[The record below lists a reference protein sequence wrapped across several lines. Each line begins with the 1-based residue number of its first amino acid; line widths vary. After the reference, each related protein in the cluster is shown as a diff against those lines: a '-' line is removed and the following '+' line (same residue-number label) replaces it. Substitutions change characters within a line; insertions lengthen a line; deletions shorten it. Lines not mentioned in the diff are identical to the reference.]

1 MSAGDTRGAGAAA
14 EPGDEL
20 TAGPADEPTAER
32 AVDPAA
38 GPGDA
43 PQGGAQ
49 AGPAAEASSTPP
61 AAPVGKRRAREA
73 GAAIIAKGLTK
84 VYGSL
89 TAVSG
94 LSLTVARGEVFGLL
108 GPNGAGKT
116 TTILMLLGLTEPT
129 AGTVRVLGMDPGRQA
144 LEVKRRV
151 GYLPDSVG
159 FYPTLTGRENLRYT
173 ARLNGLDK
181 QQTADRVAEVL
192 RLVDL
197 TSRADD
203 RAGTYSRGMTQRLGI
218 ADALIKR
225 PEVLILDEPT
235 LGLDPRAADQVLDT
249 ITSLASDEGV
259 TVLLSSHLL
268 TQVQQICDR
277 VGIFVRGSM
286 VAAGSVD
293 ELAARSGGRLVIEV
307 EARGGDPAPILR
319 RLAGVVEVTRDGER
333 YLVGA
338 QTDIREQI
346 ATQLSRAGFLVT
358 HLTRRAEELGRLY
371 RRYFAEDDYDAA

>member
-1 MSAGDTRGAGAAA
+1 MSGQDAAPGTPT
-14 EPGDEL
+14 EPVADLPDGV
-20 TAGPADEPTAER
+20 AGPEGVT
-32 AVDPAA
+32 
-38 GPGDA
+38 GPPDGA
-43 PQGGAQ
+43 TGGST
-49 AGPAAEASSTPP
+49 AEASYLPSMT
-61 AAPVGKRRAREA
+61 PVGKKRAREA
-73 GAAIIAKGLTK
+73 GEAIAAKGLTK
-84 VYGSL
+84 TYGSL
-89 TAVSG
+89 TAVSR

-129 AGTVRVLGMDPGRQA
+129 AGTVRVLGMDPTKQA

-159 FYPTLTGRENLRYT
+159 FYPTMTGRENLRYT
-173 ARLNGLDK
+173 ARLNGLSA

-319 RLAGVVEVTRDGER
+319 RLAGVIEVTREGER

-338 QTDIREQI
+338 QTDIRDQI
-346 ATQLSRAGFLVT
+346 ATQLGRAGFLVT
-358 HLTRRAEELGRLY
+358 HLTRRSEELGRLY
-371 RRYFAEDDYDAA
+371 RRYFAEDDHDAA